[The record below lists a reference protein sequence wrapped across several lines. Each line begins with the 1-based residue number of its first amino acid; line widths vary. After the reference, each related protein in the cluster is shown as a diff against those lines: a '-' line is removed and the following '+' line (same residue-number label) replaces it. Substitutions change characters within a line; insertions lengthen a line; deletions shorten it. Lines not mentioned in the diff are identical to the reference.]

1 MKKAVCVILA
11 AALALIACAAA
22 FANDT
27 AVDLYDKTATL
38 LFDHNN
44 LTLNVNAKLSLD
56 GQWFKTVEGT
66 WKQDGGNSWRKLHLR
81 SPKADGTERENGY
94 TIVTEGYYLY
104 LMEDFTPGF
113 YRPGITGD
121 RDSILRNTAESKQLV
136 ALGRSL
142 VSQADLFLGKDA
154 ITKADNGDIIIRLD
168 DKAPALVN
176 AALNQAYQ
184 FAAKRFFGIDYDR
197 ILTEG
202 TYATIRD
209 YSTVTQG
216 ILYCARGISL
226 RNAEITVKMGD
237 HYPIHAEGS
246 IGLYMETAEEGVR
259 RLDITFEADA
269 TDIGDTM
276 LKKFDPAD
284 YGVVLAPDAA
294 EYGEE
299 APYQPAADAAL
310 EDQMMMEAMKIWEN
324 TGFNMVATTSVSCE
338 WDGNYYEVSFTGG
351 NDGVKKTAYFNEE
364 GQFRFL
370 QAEPSDWMTNMGE
383 GEEYNTEPSLD
394 AETDRKARDFFMEFL
409 KNIHYDQIDQ
419 VKGLKADWTF
429 EKNGSL
435 YASYEDKSDHG
446 DGEGVNFVIRIS
458 PEMRIESFFREVNG

>member
-1 MKKAVCVILA
+1 MKKYVCVILA
-11 AALALIACAAA
+11 AVLVLIACAAA

-44 LTLNVNAKLSLD
+44 LTLTVNAKLSLD

-136 ALGRSL
+136 SLGRAL
-142 VSQADLFLGKDA
+142 VSQADVILGKDA
-154 ITKADNGDIIIRLD
+154 VTKADNGNIIIRLGENT
-168 DKAPALVN
+168 PALVN

-184 FAAKRFFGIDYDR
+184 FAVRRFFNVDYDG
-197 ILTEG
+197 ILAEG
-202 TYATIRD
+202 SYATIRD

-216 ILYCARGISL
+216 ILYCARGFSL

-237 HYPIHAEGS
+237 HYPVHAEGS
-246 IGLYMETAEEGVR
+246 VGLYMETAEEGVR
-259 RLDITFEADA
+259 RLDITFEAEA

-276 LKKFDPAD
+276 LKKFDPKD
-284 YGVVLAPDAA
+284 YGVELAPDAVD
-294 EYGEE
+294 YGQEV
-299 APYQPAADAAL
+299 PYEPVADAEL
-310 EDQMMMEAMKIWEN
+310 KDQMQLDAMDIWRH
-324 TGFNMVATTSVSCE
+324 TGFNMIATTSVSCE
-338 WDGNYYEVSFTGG
+338 WDGYNYIVTLSGDDGISKQTYFDETGRFYHMEAHPT
-351 NDGVKKTAYFNEE
+351 DWWE
-364 GQFRFL
+364 GIL
-370 QAEPSDWMTNMGE
+370 SVED
-383 GEEYNTEPSLD
+383 YNTEPHLD
-394 AETDRKARDFFMEFL
+394 KETDEKAKAFFMQYLEDIRY
-409 KNIHYDQIDQ
+409 NERDQ
-419 VKGLKADWTF
+419 VKDLQLDWTY
-429 EKNGSL
+429 EKDGKL
-435 YASYEDKSDHG
+435 YASYEDKADPN
-446 DGEGVNFVIRIS
+446 GEGVCFVIRIS
-458 PEMRIESFFREVNG
+458 PEMRIEAYSCISNG